1 MDISVSNF
9 FSKIKDPRINR
20 KKLYPLEEVL
30 LVALCSIISG
40 AEGFEDMVLYGQNK
54 LLFLRKIYTFKHGI
68 PSYHTFRR
76 VFMLI
81 NPEDFKECF
90 VRWVKDLQAR
100 GCKHIAIDGKL
111 ARRTSG
117 KGQNALHL
125 VSAWASDGGLVLAQQ
140 RVENKSNEINAIPD
154 LLEILDIKGCVVTI
168 DAMGCQKSIAKKII
182 DKEGDYVFGLKG
194 NHKNLNEEVKEVFEG
209 KRQARFIDAKET
221 TYETLDKGHGR
232 LETRKYRA
240 IAIENLPINVI
251 DWSGI
256 QSIVEVTS
264 IREIGEKK
272 SEEKR
277 YYISSLEADASKQAQ
292 HIRGHWGIENGLH
305 WIMDVTFNEDQSRIR
320 TGYAAENL
328 AIVRH
333 TSLNLIKKEPSKGS
347 VRGKRKKAGWNDD
360 YLLEVLSK

>member
-1 MDISVSNF
+1 MENSVSKF

-20 KKLYPLEEVL
+20 KKLYLLEEIL

-40 AEGFEDMVLYGQNK
+40 AEGFEDMVLYGKNK
-54 LLFLRKIYTFKHGI
+54 LLFLRRIYAFKHGI

-81 NPEDFKECF
+81 NPDDFNECF
-90 VRWVKDLQAR
+90 VNWVKDLQER
-100 GCKHIAIDGKL
+100 NCKHIAIDGKL

-117 KGQNALHL
+117 TEQKALHL

-140 RVENKSNEINAIPD
+140 RVEDKSNEINAIPD
-154 LLEILDIKGCVVTI
+154 LLEILEIKGCVVTI
-168 DAMGCQKSIAKKII
+168 DAMGCQKSIAKKIVE
-182 DKEGDYVFGLKG
+182 KEGDYVFGLKG

-209 KRQARFIDAKET
+209 KRQVRFMETKET
-221 TYETLDKGHGR
+221 THETLDKGHGR
-232 LETRKYRA
+232 LETRRYRA
-240 IAIENLPINVI
+240 IAIENLPINVS
-251 DWSGI
+251 DWPGI
-256 QSIVEVTS
+256 QSVVEVTS

-292 HIRGHWGIENGLH
+292 HIRGHWGIENSLH
-305 WIMDVTFNEDQSRIR
+305 WVMDVTFNEDQSRIR
-320 TGYAAENL
+320 TGYAGENL

-333 TSLNLIKKEPSKGS
+333 TSLNLIKKDQEKGS
-347 VRGKRKKAGWNDD
+347 IRGKRKKAGWNDD
-360 YLLEVLSK
+360 YLFELLSK